1 MKNAHMFNLISVS
14 DQLKKK
20 TNRKFESL
28 SQISPDFFGAQP
40 VKMLCANGC
49 VTARPCVHEHE
60 NRPTWAT
67 FLLNTQSIAFLL
79 LLFFLLRVVAKLKV
93 WCDYCYQVGWGTV
106 EIQRRP
112 LGCTEGAGRR
122 WKTEGWEWRDVTGS
136 QKQKSKGLTLC
147 FALVPVSSLLSCLL
161 P

>member
-20 TNRKFESL
+20 KKTENLNHSAKLVLF
-28 SQISPDFFGAQP
+28 FFGARP
-40 VKMLCANGC
+40 VKMLYANGC

-79 LLFFLLRVVAKLKV
+79 LFFFIASRGEVK
-93 WCDYCYQVGWGTV
+93 
-106 EIQRRP
+106 
-112 LGCTEGAGRR
+112 
-122 WKTEGWEWRDVTGS
+122 
-136 QKQKSKGLTLC
+136 
-147 FALVPVSSLLSCLL
+147 ALM
-161 P
+161 